1 MVLASLA
8 DALASNALGTP
19 ADSAALVLADV
30 GLSLEAGV
38 LGPVADLCCTLPV
51 AFPAAALLL
60 RMVLK
65 WWVISLFSLG
75 SSSDRMPRLPLVDGM
90 PAADGNDRQDGDP
103 RTYSPA
109 P

>member
-8 DALASNALGTP
+8 DALASNAWGTP
-19 ADSAALVLADV
+19 ADSAALGLAGV
-30 GLSLEAGV
+30 GLSLAAGV
-38 LGPVADLCCTLPV
+38 LGPAADLCCALPG
-51 AFPAAALLL
+51 AFPAAALAL

-90 PAADGNDRQDGDP
+90 PAIGGNCR
-103 RTYSPA
+103 
-109 P
+109 